1 MNQLL
6 ENYSS
11 SKTKRILFAAIT
23 TNGITSGTILNL
35 SKLRA
40 KTLNLTFDLIARDGG
55 TYTPIIEAK
64 EVYIPSNSD
73 TYFPADPST
82 NLTYAV
88 SEDNILLADIGGNK
102 VESNKMAAIATA
114 LNAAGKSVRLG
125 VLNRVPNY
133 VRVSVKAS
141 GISGGN
147 GATLLIYADIRKDN
161 ETFSDI
167 NE

>member
-23 TNGITSGTILNL
+23 TNGISSGTILNL

-40 KTLNLTFDLIARDGG
+40 KTLNLTFDIIARDGG

-82 NLTYAV
+82 NLTYV
-88 SEDNILLADIGGNK
+88 INEDNILLADINGNK

-114 LNAAGKSVRLG
+114 LSAAGKSLRVG
-125 VLNRVPNY
+125 VLNRIPNY

-141 GISGGN
+141 NITGGN
-147 GATLLIYADIRKDN
+147 GATILVYADIKKDS
-161 ETFSDI
+161 ESYSEI